1 MKKSAVCKTA
11 AHMSLANCGDAGPYN
26 HNILLWTEAFRQDT
40 FAALFP
46 RLNMKSFLL
55 TYLMIAI
62 MLTDGHETGHRLCGT
77 VLDRQ
82 SGSPVGYAAVL
93 LETSGQW
100 TTADQD
106 GKFCIANVS
115 SGRNI
120 LSVSCLGYAGF
131 TAAIEI
137 NGDISGYTVFLD
149 EDNLALESVVVTASQ
164 KEGSAATSRII
175 DRTALDHIQALNVSD
190 ISALLPGGA
199 TSDPSLTSEQKF
211 SIRTGS
217 SSEAGNPSFGTA
229 VEIDGTRLSN
239 NSSFRGASGVPVNNI
254 ASSDIESVEIISGVP
269 SAEYGDIST
278 GIVRINTRKGVT
290 PFIAT
295 FSTNPKTKQVSV
307 SKGVS
312 LGTSSS
318 GKARGILNTSA
329 EYTRAVSNLM
339 SPYTSYDRKQLTMTY
354 SNTFCCG
361 SRDSSPLYFSASASG
376 NLGGYDTEADPDT
389 FLDTYTKK
397 RDNMFRGNF
406 SIDWLLDRKW
416 ITSIKIK
423 GSAVYNDRQT
433 RTRENYSSAA
443 STIALHGTG
452 EGYFIAS
459 GYGSDPDSPVILIP
473 AGYWYNTM
481 CLDDRPIN
489 ASLSVRADWIRT
501 FGKINSKMKA
511 GAEWTLDKNLGKGQ
525 WSEDISTAPSFRPWD
540 YSSVPA
546 MNNMAMYIEENIVI
560 PAGGTQL
567 SLTAGIRGEDTY
579 IRNSAYGNTFSLS
592 PRLNARYDIIQEG
605 NAGNSFLKS
614 LSIRAGWGTAVKLPS
629 FSTLYPEPTYMDI
642 RVFNPTSSS
651 DGAAYYAY
659 YIRPRTLEYNSSLK
673 WQKSRQAEI
682 GAEADMGFMKISLT
696 GYFTRIIDS
705 YTAGTDYERFSYR
718 YTGPESLAACTIPAD
733 NRIFTIDKESGEVTV
748 HDATG
753 ASGPQTLASGIR
765 NSFISRSFADNS
777 LSPVTRYGVEWVI
790 DFRKIRA
797 INTTFRLDGNFYGY
811 RYVDSN
817 IIPSYPSGSLSA
829 DGSPFKYVGYYY
841 GGSQIS
847 NGRETKSLSTN
858 LTVTT
863 HIPKIRLI
871 VSLKIEASLMKYSR
885 YLSEK
890 DQGTRS
896 HVTSGQQDY
905 FPSEGEQDIYSGKN
919 YTIMYPVYYV
929 SYDDPTPRDFM
940 EDFRWAAE
948 NDPQLYTDLSR
959 LVVRSNYL
967 YFFSKDW
974 ISPYFSANIS
984 VTKEIGDIASVSF
997 YANNFFNNSGQVYS
1011 TRTGQ
1016 YTPVSSYIP
1025 SLFYGLSIRL
1035 RF

>member
-1 MKKSAVCKTA
+1 
-11 AHMSLANCGDAGPYN
+11 
-26 HNILLWTEAFRQDT
+26 
-40 FAALFP
+40 
-46 RLNMKSFLL
+46 MKSILL
-55 TYLMIAI
+55 TYLMMA
-62 MLTDGHETGHRLCGT
+62 LLLPDGHASGYRLCGT
-77 VLDRQ
+77 VFDRQ
-82 SGSPVGYAAVL
+82 SGSPVGYATVI

-100 TTADQD
+100 AVADQE
-106 GKFCIANVS
+106 GKFCINNVS
-115 SGRNI
+115 PGKNV
-120 LSVSCLGYAGF
+120 LSVSCLGYAGS
-131 TAAIEI
+131 TAGIEI
-137 NGDISGYTVFLD
+137 NEDISGYAIFLD

-190 ISALLPGGA
+190 ISSLLPGGT
-199 TSDPSLTSEQKF
+199 TSDPTLTSEQRF

-217 SSEAGNPSFGTA
+217 SSEGGNPSFGTA

-239 NSSFRGASGVPVNNI
+239 NSSFSGASGVPVNNI
-254 ASSDIESVEIISGVP
+254 ASADIESVEIISGVP
-269 SAEYGDIST
+269 SAEYGDVNT
-278 GIVRINTRKGVT
+278 GIVRIRTRKGVT

-307 SKGVS
+307 SKGIS
-312 LGTSSS
+312 LGTSAS

-329 EYTRAVSNLM
+329 EYTRSVSNLM

-354 SNTFCCG
+354 SNTFNCG
-361 SRDSSPLYFSASASG
+361 SKDSSPLHFSASASG

-416 ITSIKIK
+416 ITSLKIK

-433 RTRENYSSAA
+433 KTRENYSSAA
-443 STIALHGTG
+443 STIALHGTE

-459 GYGSDPDSPVILIP
+459 DYGSGSGSPAILIP

-481 CLDDRPIN
+481 CIDDRPIN
-489 ASLSVRADWIRT
+489 TSLSFRADWIRN
-501 FGKINSKMKA
+501 FGKINSRMKA

-525 WSEDISTAPSFRPWD
+525 YTEDIATAPSFRAWD
-540 YSSVPA
+540 YSAVPA
-546 MNNMAMYIEENIVI
+546 MNNMAMYLEENIVI
-560 PAGGTQL
+560 PAGRTQL

-579 IRNSAYGNTFSLS
+579 IRNSAYGNTFSWS

-605 NAGNSFLKS
+605 NSGNSFLRS

-629 FSTLYPEPTYMDI
+629 FSTLYPAPSYMDI

-651 DGAAYYAY
+651 DGTAYYAY
-659 YIRPRTLEYNSSLK
+659 YIRPRTLEYNSSLR
-673 WQKSRQAEI
+673 WQKSRQAEA
-682 GAEADMGFMKISLT
+682 GAEADLGFMKISLT
-696 GYFTRIIDS
+696 GYFTRILDS
-705 YTAGTDYERFSYR
+705 YTVGTDYERFSYS
-718 YTGPESLAACTIPAD
+718 YTGPESLAGCSIPAED
-733 NRIFTIDKESGEVTV
+733 RIFTIDKETGTVTV

-753 ASGPQTLASGIR
+753 SYEPQSLPSSIR

-777 LSPVTRYGVEWVI
+777 LSPVTRYGVEWVL

-797 INTTFRLDGNFYGY
+797 INTSFRLDGNFYGY
-811 RYVDSN
+811 RYADSN

-841 GGSQIS
+841 GGSSIS
-847 NGRETKSLSTN
+847 NGRETRTLNTN
-858 LTVTT
+858 LTITT

-871 VSLKIEASLMKYSR
+871 VSIKAEASLIKYSR
-885 YLSEK
+885 YLSEMDK
-890 DQGTRS
+890 GSRS

-905 FPSEGEQDIYSGKN
+905 FPSGEGQDIYSGKN
-919 YTIMYPVYYV
+919 YTIMYPIFYV
-929 SYDDPTPRDFM
+929 SYDDPRPRDFM
-940 EDFRWAAE
+940 KDFLWAAE
-948 NDPQLYTDLSR
+948 NDPQLYSDLSR
-959 LVVRSNYL
+959 LTVRSNYL
-967 YFFSKDW
+967 YYFSQDW
-974 ISPYFSANIS
+974 ISPCFSANIS
-984 VTKEIGDIASVSF
+984 VTKEIGNIASVSF
-997 YANNFFNNSGQVYS
+997 YANNFFNNYGQVYS

-1016 YTPVSSYIP
+1016 YSPAGNYIP

-1035 RF
+1035 KL